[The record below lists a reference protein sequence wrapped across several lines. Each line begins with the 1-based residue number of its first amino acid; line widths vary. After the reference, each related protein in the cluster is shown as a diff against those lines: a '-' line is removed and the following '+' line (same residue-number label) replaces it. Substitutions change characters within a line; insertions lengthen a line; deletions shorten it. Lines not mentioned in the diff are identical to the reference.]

1 MNAHHSILLIED
13 DRIDAMTVTRA
24 LRDLG
29 STNPLHHVTDGEKAL
44 SFLVDPASPRPMLI
58 LLDLNMPRMNG
69 AEFLAVIKADDLF
82 RAIPIVVLTTSQGD
96 RDRLRAF
103 DLSAA
108 GYIVKPVDYT
118 QFVNVM
124 RTVLDYWTTSQT
136 PPI

>member
-1 MNAHHSILLIED
+1 LNAHHHILLVED
-13 DRIDAMTVTRA
+13 DRIDAMTVMRA

-44 SFLVDPASPRPMLI
+44 TFLVDPASPRPMLI

-69 AEFLAVIKADDLF
+69 TEFLAVIKADDLF
-82 RAIPIVVLTTSQGD
+82 RAIPVVVLTTSQED

-108 GYIVKPVDYT
+108 GYMVKPVDYP
-118 QFVNVM
+118 QFVDVM
-124 RTVLDYWTTSQT
+124 RTIRNYWIRSET

>member
-1 MNAHHSILLIED
+1 MNSHHHILLVED
-13 DRIDAMTVTRA
+13 DRIDAMTVMRA

-44 SFLVDPASPRPMLI
+44 TFLRDPASPRPMLI

-69 AEFLAVIKADDLF
+69 TEFLAAIKSDELL
-82 RAIPIVVLTTSQGD
+82 RAIPVVVLTTSQED

-103 DLSAA
+103 GLSAA
-108 GYIVKPVDYT
+108 GYMVKPVDYP
-118 QFVNVM
+118 QFVDVI
-124 RTVLDYWTTSQT
+124 RTLRDYWMKSET

>member
-82 RAIPIVVLTTSQGD
+82 RAIPIVVLTTSQED
-96 RDRLRAF
+96 RDRVRAF